1 MLLILAHLRD
11 SYLVAVTCLTLAILI
26 RTAAHLELHAVAD
39 CCVDFNLELTG
50 IFASC
55 LSIEGVDAIG
65 HHESATHE
73 DLIVTMSV
81 DVAALLERLHLCDC
95 YYFFHNVNI

>member
-1 MLLILAHLRD
+1 MLLILAQLRD
-11 SYLVAVTCLTLAILI
+11 SNLVAVARMAFSILI
-26 RTAAHLELHAVAD
+26 RTAVHLELHAVAD
-39 CCVDFNLELTG
+39 CCVDLGRELTG

-55 LSIEGVDAIG
+55 FRIESVDAIG

-73 DLIVTMSV
+73 DLIVTVTV

-95 YYFFHNVNI
+95 HYFFHN